1 LGALLL
7 LFTQNLLV
15 STEPDIANVNDHL
28 FSLSSFWVDTPG
40 TLFFYASFFGDPFGY
55 ITGTM
60 DEGHA
65 LCLTGCEEANYI
77 QVDQTHFVQVQ
88 RDIRPSV
95 LYLRFQFFYM
105 LPPYSANKSYRR
117 PLSIRIFVDS

>member
-1 LGALLL
+1 LGALIL
-7 LFTQNLLV
+7 LFTKNLLV

-40 TLFFYASFFGDPFGY
+40 TLFFSASLFGDPAVYVAGAM
-55 ITGTM
+55 G
-60 DEGHA
+60 EGDA
-65 LCLTGCEEANYI
+65 FCLTGCEEANYI
-77 QVDQTHFVQVQ
+77 QVDQTHFVQVE
-88 RDIRPSV
+88 RNARPSC

-117 PLSIRIFVDS
+117 PLSIRIFFDS